1 MNNNN
6 IYIYIMEDEIDNIEK
21 KMFID
26 FEFENNTDNYINEFE
41 NNNDTYTK
49 DLIKKASKL
58 YENYININFNLT
70 QLQNQK
76 IESIQNKKRKINE
89 TQIITIDAYEIANQL
104 IFIKN
109 KLRIIYYKIKSI
121 DSLDLIDILI
131 EIEHLFKN

>member
-6 IYIYIMEDEIDNIEK
+6 IYIYIIEDEIDNIEK

>member
-1 MNNNN
+1 
-6 IYIYIMEDEIDNIEK
+6 MEDEIDNIEK

>member
-89 TQIITIDAYEIANQL
+89 TQIITIDAYEI
-104 IFIKN
+104 
-109 KLRIIYYKIKSI
+109 
-121 DSLDLIDILI
+121 
-131 EIEHLFKN
+131 